1 MQIALAEGCK
11 KTGIDHVQQKIQNPM
26 RKVISFMHISLDG
39 FVSGPNGE
47 MDWIKVD
54 EEIFDHV
61 GKRISEGDTALYGRV
76 TYEMMQNYWPTA
88 GNKPTATKHD
98 IEHSK
103 WYSKVHKV
111 VLSKSMN
118 DADLTNTT
126 IIGDNLSD
134 RINEIKQQAG
144 NDILLFGS
152 PTATHSLIQLNL
164 VDGYWLFVNPVILGR
179 GIPLFVDIKDK
190 IKLNLLTTRQFTC
203 GVTELNYIVDRQ

>member
-1 MQIALAEGCK
+1 
-11 KTGIDHVQQKIQNPM
+11 
-26 RKVISFMHISLDG
+26 MHISLDG
-39 FVSGPNGE
+39 FVAGLNGE

-54 EEIFDHV
+54 EEVFDYV

-76 TYEMMQNYWPTA
+76 TYQMMENYWPTA
-88 GNKPTATKHD
+88 ADKPKATKHD

-111 VLSKSMN
+111 VLSKTMK
-118 DADLTNTT
+118 DTDLPPGQAGLTNPK
-126 IIGDNLSD
+126 IISDNLLD

-144 NDILLFGS
+144 KDILLFGS

-164 VDGYWLFVNPVILGR
+164 IDGYWLFVNPIILGR
-179 GIPLFVDIKDK
+179 GIPLFADIKDK

-203 GVTELNYIVDRQ
+203 GVTELNYTVDRQ